1 MNVERKH
8 VGTQSKNV
16 VDPFVNAIKT
26 NVSIIVGL
34 HFSCGGFR
42 QISIILMRMFS
53 KDLMLYFV
61 NAIRTSE

>member
-1 MNVERKH
+1 MNVERTH

-26 NVSIIVGL
+26 NVSIVGL

-53 KDLMLYFV
+53 KERMLYFV
-61 NAIRTSE
+61 NANRTPE

>member
-26 NVSIIVGL
+26 NVSIVGWN
-34 HFSCGGFR
+34 FSCGGFR
-42 QISIILMRMFS
+42 HISIILMRMFS
-53 KDLMLYFV
+53 KELMLYFV
-61 NAIRTSE
+61 NANRTSE